1 MLRFDRKKEIA
12 NLLKLYNVIA
22 FGLKDI
28 IIIVSEEKMIKTSIK
43 FFENI
48 PVRSVWE
55 EETSR
60 WWLCAVDI
68 IEALSLSSSPRIYWA
83 TIKRRNPE
91 LIAICKQL
99 KLMAKDDKRYLTDV
113 IDDNGLNLLLAI
125 LPSKKSDL
133 FLKWIK
139 TKSTSI
145 DEQSK
150 NKAYEILESGLIN
163 DIEVGTING
172 LKQIHAYL
180 FGGLYDFAGQIRKLN
195 ISKGG
200 FVFAS
205 VEYLYQT
212 LNSIEQMPETTIEEI
227 VRKYV
232 EMNIAHPFMEGNG
245 RSTRIWLDLIL
256 KKNFSKCIDWSMI
269 DKTEYLDA
277 MRLSVIDY
285 TNILDLIKNALTSK
299 IDDREL
305 FMKGIDYSYYYEE
318 EN

>member
-1 MLRFDRKKEIA
+1 M
-12 NLLKLYNVIA
+12 V
-22 FGLKDI
+22 
-28 IIIVSEEKMIKTSIK
+28 KTSIR
-43 FFENI
+43 FFDNV
-48 PVRSVWE
+48 PVRSVWD

-68 IEALSLSSSPRIYWA
+68 IDALSLSSSPRKYWN
-83 TIKRRNPE
+83 TLKSRNIQ
-91 LIAICKQL
+91 LSSICRQL
-99 KLMAKDDKRYLTDV
+99 KLAAKDGKKYLTDV
-113 IDDNGLNLLLAI
+113 IDDDGLNFLIAI
-125 LPSKKSDL
+125 LPSKKSDG

-139 TKSTSI
+139 MKGTSI

-150 NKAYEILESGLIN
+150 KKAYEMFESGLIN
-163 DIEVGTING
+163 DIEVGSING
-172 LKQIHAYL
+172 LQQIHAYI

-205 VEYLYQT
+205 VGYLEQT
-212 LNSIEQMPETTIEEI
+212 LVNIENMPESTIEEI

-245 RSTRIWLDLIL
+245 RTTRIWLDLIL
-256 KKNFSKCIDWSMI
+256 KKNISKCIDWSKI
-269 DKTEYLDA
+269 DKKEYLEA
-277 MRLSVIDY
+277 MKVSVVDY
-285 TNILDLIKNALTSK
+285 TDILSLIKNALTDK
-299 IDDREL
+299 INDREI

>member
-1 MLRFDRKKEIA
+1 
-12 NLLKLYNVIA
+12 
-22 FGLKDI
+22 
-28 IIIVSEEKMIKTSIK
+28 MIKTSIR
-43 FFENI
+43 FFDNV
-48 PVRSVWE
+48 PVRSVWD

-60 WWLCAVDI
+60 WQLCAVDI

-83 TIKRRNPE
+83 TIKRRNPQ

-99 KLMAKDDKRYLTDV
+99 KITAKDGKKYLTDV
-113 IDDNGLNLLLAI
+113 IDDDGLNMLMAI
-125 LPSKKSDL
+125 LPSKKSDA

-139 TKSTSI
+139 TKGTSI

-150 NKAYEILESGLIN
+150 KKAYEMFESGLIN

-172 LKQIHAYL
+172 LQQIHAYL

-205 VEYLYQT
+205 VGYLDQT
-212 LNSIEQMPETTIEEI
+212 LNSIEKMPETSVEEI

-232 EMNIAHPFMEGNG
+232 EMNVAHPFMEGNG
-245 RSTRIWLDLIL
+245 RTTRIWLDLIF
-256 KKNFSKCIDWSMI
+256 KKNLSKCVDWSKI
-269 DKTEYLDA
+269 DKTEYLSA
-277 MRLSVIDY
+277 MKLSVVDY
-285 TNILDLIKNALTSK
+285 SQILILIQNALTDK
-299 IDDREL
+299 IEDREI

-318 EN
+318 E